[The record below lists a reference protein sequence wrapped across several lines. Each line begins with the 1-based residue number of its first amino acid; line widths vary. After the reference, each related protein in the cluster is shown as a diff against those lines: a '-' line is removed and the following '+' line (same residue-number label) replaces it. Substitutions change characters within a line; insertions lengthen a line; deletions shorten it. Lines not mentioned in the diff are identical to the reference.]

1 MSISGRRT
9 PILFYTHSADQ
20 YCHRVRMVLREKRII
35 VREIQ
40 IDQVDVEDDLPEN
53 PTGEV
58 PTLVD
63 RDFVLFHSNV
73 IMEYLDERYPHPP
86 LLPIYPVARAKARLL
101 IQRIQRDWAERVDII
116 VGKGYRQQQRE
127 RARKQLR
134 ESVIF
139 YAYLLSDQKYFIDN
153 DFTVV
158 DCCAAPVLWR
168 LDHLGIRLPERQ
180 TKSLRRYMNL
190 VFSRGSF
197 QHSLSEIE
205 EEWHKLP

>member
-1 MSISGRRT
+1 
-9 PILFYTHSADQ
+9 
-20 YCHRVRMVLREKRII
+20 MVLREKRII

-134 ESVIF
+134 ESVIS
-139 YAYLLSDQKYFIDN
+139 YAYLLSDQKYFVDN

-197 QHSLSEIE
+197 QRSLSEIE